1 MVTLR
6 AKLADASRR
15 LADLLARYN
24 TRHPA
29 VVKVEAEIRD
39 IERSIAAEKTQRN
52 PGSGFDPTF
61 NPSAT
66 VAVPIPPPI
75 MPTRPASRSKHSVPE
90 RRWRASISSTY
101 SCAAPCGPA
110 ILVTQ
115 DPNRIDLVS
124 VRISG
129 RYGIFRAR
137 AISSA

>member
-29 VVKVEAEIRD
+29 VVKVEAEIQD
-39 IERSIAAEKTQRN
+39 IERSIAAETQRN

-66 VAVPIPPPI
+66 VAVPI
-75 MPTRPASRSKHSVPE
+75 S
-90 RRWRASISSTY
+90 
-101 SCAAPCGPA
+101 AANHADAAGLPLETFCSG
-110 ILVTQ
+110 TQ
-115 DPNRIDLVS
+115 V
-124 VRISG
+124 
-129 RYGIFRAR
+129 ATETW
-137 AISSA
+137 